1 LANKKYIPESAGTLR
16 TDSVTFGVMTIAVIV
31 IVTALSYFPPLALGP
46 IAEYFSMH
54 AH

>member
-1 LANKKYIPESAGTLR
+1 
-16 TDSVTFGVMTIAVIV
+16 MTIAVIV
-31 IVTALSYFPPLALGP
+31 IVTALSYFPPLTLGP